1 MNRILFSFFV
11 LLYATQTHAATFYV
25 TVSGAG
31 SMNGIS
37 WANAYPSSSLQ
48 TAINGANAG
57 DQLWVACGTYKPT
70 TGSNRA
76 ISFSLK
82 NGVAIYGGFQG
93 SETSLSQ
100 RSISCGSCTILS
112 GEIGS
117 SSLTDNSYDVIRN
130 QQVALNS
137 STVLDGFVIKDG
149 YDIRPATNDTGGLG
163 AGIYNRGISAANPC
177 NPTISNCIF
186 TNNTAIFGAGI
197 FNHGSYGRFTN
208 PTISNCV
215 FYNNTATD
223 GGGAIDNFGISS
235 GSSASPTI
243 SNCLFYN
250 NTALT
255 AGAIYNWGGN
265 GGNASPQMSNCTFA
279 NNTAS
284 NGNAGAI
291 IADNANTSGGGNSG
305 NSNIAVS
312 NCILWGNTASA
323 TGNQFYCKGSATFT
337 ATYSDID
344 LTGQTAPHSISGAG
358 TGNIN
363 SNPLFAN
370 LTDFD
375 GADNCLLSS
384 DDGLRLQS
392 SSPCINTGTNS
403 GVASTDIAGNN
414 RIENSTVD
422 MGAYEYN
429 NSVLPITLLNFS
441 GAINLKQH
449 LLTWATASS
458 FNNSHFE
465 IERRSANTDFV
476 RIGRIGNQQE
486 GSITLSY
493 QFSDEQP
500 LAGTNYYRLK
510 QVDFDGQFSYSKT
523 IALRNNALS
532 LEAFPNPMTDKV
544 SLSGLP
550 TVGSITVHNNIGQL
564 ILEKAC
570 STESSSIDT
579 EGWPSGIYYL
589 HHPETGEG
597 IRLIKE

>member
-1 MNRILFSFFV
+1 MNRIRLFIFALLCTAPSF
-11 LLYATQTHAATFYV
+11 AATFYV
-25 TVSGAG
+25 TVSGSG
-31 SMNGIS
+31 SMNGSS
-37 WANAYPSSSLQ
+37 WANAYASTSLQ
-48 TAINGANAG
+48 TAINGASSG
-57 DQLWVACGTYKPT
+57 DQIWVACGTYKPT
-70 TGSNRA
+70 TGSNRD

-82 NGVAIYGGFQG
+82 NGVAVYGGFQG
-93 SETSLSQ
+93 TETSLSQ
-100 RSISCGSCTILS
+100 RSISCSSCTILS

-117 SSLTDNSYDVIRN
+117 SNLTDNSYDVIRN
-130 QQVALNS
+130 QQVALNNN
-137 STVLDGFVIKDG
+137 TVLDGFVIKDG

-163 AGIYNRGISAANPC
+163 AGMYNRGINAANPC
-177 NPTISNCIF
+177 NPTIRNCIF
-186 TNNTAIFGAGI
+186 TNNTSVFGAGI
-197 FNHGSYGRFTN
+197 FNHGSYGRSTN
-208 PTISNCV
+208 PIISNCI

-223 GGGAIDNFGISS
+223 GGGAIDNFGINS

-265 GGNASPQMSNCTFA
+265 GGNASPQISNCTFA
-279 NNTAS
+279 NNTAT

-291 IADNANTSGGGNSG
+291 IADNANSSGGGNSG
-305 NSNIAVS
+305 TSNPSLS
-312 NCILWGNTASA
+312 NCIVWGNTASA
-323 TGNQFYCKGSATFT
+323 TGNQFYCKGTATFT

-344 LTGQTAPHSISGAG
+344 LTGQTAPHIISGAG

-363 SNPLFAN
+363 SNPLFINSA
-370 LTDFD
+370 DAD
-375 GADNCLLSS
+375 GTDNCLLTS

-403 GVASTDIAGNN
+403 GVASTDIAGSN

-441 GAINLKQH
+441 GAINLKEH

-476 RIGRIGNQQE
+476 PIGRIVNQQE

-523 IALRNNALS
+523 IALKNNSNALQV
-532 LEAFPNPMTDKV
+532 FPNPVVQQLT
-544 SLSGLP
+544 LTGLA
-550 TVGSITVHNNIGQL
+550 TGMITVHNSLGQL
-564 ILEKAC
+564 ILQKEC
-570 STESSSIDT
+570 STESSTIDT
-579 EGWPSGIYYL
+579 EGWPSGIYYV

-597 IRLIKE
+597 IRLVKE